1 MKIKVTYSE
10 FITAKDIKAVKALAK
25 EQKPE
30 LENIVHESVRAIEE
44 DLNIRFLDEIKE
56 AEATYYNN
64 WERPVIS
71 ISGIATDR
79 SIDIREPGHWVYV
92 EAYKTLDENG
102 CSANIYRREA

>member
-10 FITAKDIKAVKALAK
+10 FITAKDIKAVKAFAK

-30 LENIVHESVRAIEE
+30 LENIVRESVRAIEE
-44 DLNIRFLDEIKE
+44 DLNIRFIDEIKE

-71 ISGIATDR
+71 ISGVATDR
-79 SIDIREPGHWVYV
+79 GVNVRELGHWVYV
-92 EAYKTLDENG
+92 KAYKTLDENG
-102 CSANIYRREA
+102 CSANIYRREE